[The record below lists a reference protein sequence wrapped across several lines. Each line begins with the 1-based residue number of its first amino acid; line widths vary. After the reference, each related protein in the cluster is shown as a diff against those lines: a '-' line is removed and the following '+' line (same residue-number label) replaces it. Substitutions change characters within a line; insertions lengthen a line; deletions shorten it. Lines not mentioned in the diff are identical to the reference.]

1 LREDV
6 DANLTPVKRKW
17 LETPQATFFVD
28 FHQPQTTIKRKTEVT
43 MGQAKHITRA
53 AAYADRDD
61 FRHIFDENMNSL
73 YLLAFLLTADHG
85 KAEQC
90 FVSGLEDAVGG
101 NPVFKEWAHS
111 WARRVIIQNAVRLI
125 SPRPDNGSGHSR
137 SASLDSEYKRLPAE
151 RHVEVSAVLGLE
163 PLDRIVYV
171 MTVLEHYSDHECSLL
186 LGCARRDVLP
196 ARTRALEEIGRQV
209 EMQDRQP
216 SNFSAQDPGLHD
228 GPGPLIELMAVP
240 PFVTST

>member
-1 LREDV
+1 
-6 DANLTPVKRKW
+6 
-17 LETPQATFFVD
+17 
-28 FHQPQTTIKRKTEVT
+28 
-43 MGQAKHITRA
+43 MGQAKRITRA
-53 AAYADRDD
+53 AVYADSDD

-101 NPVFKEWAHS
+101 NRVFKEWAHS

-125 SPRPDNGSGHSR
+125 KPRPDDGSGR
-137 SASLDSEYKRLPAE
+137 LTSASVDSFYKKLPAE

-163 PLDRIVYV
+163 PFERIVYV

-186 LGCARRDVLP
+186 MGCARRDILP
-196 ARTRALEEIGRQV
+196 ARTRALEEITCQA
-209 EMQDRQP
+209 ELNDRQLRIADAR
-216 SNFSAQDPGLHD
+216 NVGLHE
-228 GPGPLIELMAVP
+228 GSSPVIERIAVS
-240 PFVTST
+240 PF